1 MLYKKLISKNL
12 DTLKIFSLDSRLKNA
27 LVIFAFCCQII
38 SGFTEWLGLAPFLI
52 DLLKP
57 FLDSTLSNGLGNI
70 MAVSLALFL
79 EFLVF
84 YLVGFIIHAIR
95 ANYWSM
101 DGDKIDQAF
110 NQIKFWSAS
119 CLLAVLIFVSMFLSK
134 RNVKYQ
140 IAATSIK
147 IEQTNLDQYDT
158 KQQEQTAAIESRY
171 LSDKQ
176 DLDKSLKE
184 SKELIKNAY
193 TAKINAIQGQIN
205 ILVRKEQRTGNSY
218 RTAKLSKQKQIDQL
232 RSSQADE
239 LQQLRFKYDSDLQGL
254 KNTRNAN
261 IAAIRATIRADRG
274 KASTNNDKTAEAT
287 QIRNNWISQILQ
299 YIASLSV
306 LGFVVARS
314 WVEMSKATAGIKEQA
329 IPLQESQGSNF
340 VKEFI
345 LLCRL
350 SIQRRLQNAI
360 RNKLANVP
368 DLVPIEGKGAVFAFD
383 TSLPHQKPKR
393 DLSKLFGAG
402 SSGDVYDF
410 TEFSKN
416 KKSGE
421 DITATVEIND
431 PISSEKDDTFFRV
444 VKSDNVLI
452 DKNKEVVSDSE
463 KKYCL
468 QCEKGLHSYD
478 RKDRLYCSKKC
489 KNKAANLRRIK

>member
-1 MLYKKLISKNL
+1 MLYKNLISKDL

-27 LVIFAFCCQII
+27 LVIFAFCCQVI
-38 SGFTEWLGLAPFLI
+38 SGFTEWLGIAPFLI

-57 FLDSTLSNGLGNI
+57 FLDSTLSNGLGNV
-70 MAVSLALFL
+70 MALSLALFL

-95 ANYWSM
+95 ANYWM
-101 DGDKIDQAF
+101 IEGARIDKVF

-119 CLLAVLIFVSMFLSK
+119 CLLAVLIFVSIFLSK

-140 IAATSIK
+140 IAATSIE
-147 IEQTNLDQYDT
+147 IEQTDLDQYDT
-158 KQQEQTAAIESRY
+158 KQKEQTAAIESRY
-171 LSDKQ
+171 LRDKQ

-205 ILVRKEQRTGNSY
+205 ILVRKEQRTGQSY
-218 RTAKLSKQKQIDQL
+218 ISKRTFYKKQIDQL

-239 LQQLRFKYDSDLQGL
+239 LHQLRVKYDSDLQGL
-254 KNTRNAN
+254 KNSRNA
-261 IAAIRATIRADRG
+261 AIDAIGATIGTDRT
-274 KASTNNDKTAEAT
+274 KAAAANDKTAAAT
-287 QIRNNWISQILQ
+287 EIRNNWISQILQ

-314 WVEMSKATAGIKEQA
+314 WVEMSDATAGIEEKA
-329 IPLQESQGSNF
+329 MPLQESQGSNF

-350 SIQRRLQNAI
+350 SIQRRAQNAI
-360 RNKLANVP
+360 RKKLANVP

-402 SSGDVYDF
+402 SSADVSDF

-416 KKSGE
+416 KKSSE

-431 PISSEKDDTFFRV
+431 PIFSEKDGSFFRV
-444 VKSDNVLI
+444 VKSNNVLI

-468 QCEKGLHSYD
+468 QCKKGLHSYD

-489 KNKAANLRRIK
+489 KNKAANLRRRK